1 MDEKTCSA
9 CGGSGWVADGN
20 EAKLCDCYQ
29 NRVYAVNVV
38 SSRVPGRYFGSRLQ
52 DFELDTIKSK
62 KALIEARRFLSEGI
76 TNGTGLLLQGPAGVG
91 KTFLA
96 AAILLEALNRPG
108 VSGFFLDTRDF
119 LAGIREKLQGGD
131 GGKKEIKFAC
141 NADVVVI
148 DDLGNCRETEW
159 ADDVISLIISRR
171 YNEKRSTIFTTNYFD
186 DGTENDLSKKI
197 GYRLRSR
204 LYTMAYPVIID
215 GTDRRRMK

>member
-1 MDEKTCSA
+1 M
-9 CGGSGWVADGN
+9 
-20 EAKLCDCYQ
+20 
-29 NRVYAVNVV
+29 
-38 SSRVPGRYFGSRLQ
+38 
-52 DFELDTIKSK
+52 
-62 KALIEARRFLSEGI
+62 
-76 TNGTGLLLQGPAGVG
+76 
-91 KTFLA
+91 
-96 AAILLEALNRPG
+96 
-108 VSGFFLDTRDF
+108 
-119 LAGIREKLQGGD
+119 
-131 GGKKEIKFAC
+131 
-141 NADVVVI
+141 VVI

>member
-1 MDEKTCSA
+1 MGKIIRGEPD
-9 CGGSGWVADGN
+9 
-20 EAKLCDCYQ
+20 
-29 NRVYAVNVV
+29 R
-38 SSRVPGRYFGSRLQ
+38 GRPLRC
-52 DFELDTIKSK
+52 
-62 KALIEARRFLSEGI
+62 
-76 TNGTGLLLQGPAGVG
+76 GPARGDHD
-91 KTFLA
+91 
-96 AAILLEALNRPG
+96 R
-108 VSGFFLDTRDF
+108 
-119 LAGIREKLQGGD
+119 GD